1 MTSIESSSLKT
12 WIDHNVSDCVIRQT
26 FTSVTATVKECDESV
41 DLATSVGLEES
52 VSVLSEHVEPFL
64 LHA

>member
-1 MTSIESSSLKT
+1 MSSIESSSLKT
-12 WIDHNVSDCVIRQT
+12 SIDHNVSDCDIRQT
-26 FTSVTATVKECDESV
+26 F
-41 DLATSVGLEES
+41 TSVGLEES